1 VLGKLGE
8 MVRQRNWLVVA
19 RVVSALLI
27 AVLLASGPIGGTDRA
42 SGQEPEE
49 PPESGCGLTAQERA
63 NKAMVVDAYGR
74 LFNDGDLAQIDRHWR
89 PDYIQHSPLAPDGRE
104 ALREFVIFIKATFP
118 EGHLDFRRVLAEGDL
133 VLVHSHLVPVPGTR
147 GDALLD
153 IFRVQDGKIAEH
165 WDVTQAVPETTASGN
180 DMFSTLS
187 SPQTEEPLPGAS
199 RCRSRRVALAL
210 YEGAVVD
217 HDVTA
222 FDRHAA
228 EPYFQHNPGIANGRE
243 AAKAALEELYG
254 SNPRARSDVKR
265 VIAEGD
271 LVAVH
276 HHFRLNPD
284 DPADRGSAVLD
295 IFRVKKGRVVEHWDI
310 TQAVPETSLND
321 NTMF

>member
-1 VLGKLGE
+1 VSGGPVLG
-8 MVRQRNWLVVA
+8 A
-19 RVVSALLI
+19 
-27 AVLLASGPIGGTDRA
+27 DRA
-42 SGQEPEE
+42 AGDEPVEE
-49 PPESGCGLTAQERA
+49 SANCDSSPTSQERA
-63 NKAMVVDAYGR
+63 NKALVVDAYGR
-74 LFNDGDLAQIDRHWR
+74 LFNEGDLTQIDLHWR

-104 ALREFVIFIKATFP
+104 ALREFVIYIKATFP

-133 VLVHSHLVPVPGTR
+133 VLVHSHLVPEPGTR

-187 SPQTEEPLPGAS
+187 HPQIEEPRPGVS

-210 YEGAVVD
+210 YEEAIVD

-222 FDRHAA
+222 FDRYAT
-228 EPYFQHNPGIANGRE
+228 ERYYQHNPGIPNGRE
-243 AAKAALEELYG
+243 AAKAALEDLFA
-254 SNPRARSDVKR
+254 SNPQASSDVKR

-276 HHFRLNPD
+276 HHLRLNPD
-284 DPADRGSAVLD
+284 DPEDRGSAVLD
-295 IFRVKKGRVVEHWDI
+295 IFRVKDGRVVEHWDI

>member
-1 VLGKLGE
+1 
-8 MVRQRNWLVVA
+8 MVRQRDLCLVA
-19 RVVSALLI
+19 RGLAALLL
-27 AVLLASGPIGGTDRA
+27 AVMMSAPGPVLGTAPASGD
-42 SGQEPEE
+42 EPTAAEE
-49 PPESGCGLTAQERA
+49 PGGCDSSPTPQERA
-63 NKAMVVDAYGR
+63 NEALVVDAYGR
-74 LFNDGDLAQIDRHWR
+74 LFNEGDLTQIDLHWR

-104 ALREFVIFIKATFP
+104 ALREFVIYIKATFP
-118 EGHLDFRRVLAEGDL
+118 EGHLDFRRVVAEGDL

-147 GDALLD
+147 GDALVD

-187 SPQTEEPLPGAS
+187 HPQVDEPLPGVS

-210 YEGAVVD
+210 YEGAFVE

-228 EPYFQHNPGIANGRE
+228 EPYYQHNPDIANGTE
-243 AAKAALEELYG
+243 AIKAAFEDLFAA
-254 SNPRARSDVKR
+254 NPQAGSDVKR

-276 HHFRLNPD
+276 HHLRLNPD
-284 DPADRGSAVLD
+284 DPNDRGSAELD
-295 IFRVKKGRVVEHWDI
+295 IFRVKHGRVVEHWNVS
-310 TQAVPETSLND
+310 QPVPETSLND

>member
-1 VLGKLGE
+1 
-8 MVRQRNWLVVA
+8 MSRRNWHMVA
-19 RVVSALLI
+19 RGLPALLV
-27 AVLLASGPIGGTDRA
+27 AMSTAFGPVPGPAPASGTRPA
-42 SGQEPEE
+42 EE
-49 PPESGCGLTAQERA
+49 PAHCDDRPTAQERA
-63 NKAMVVDAYGR
+63 NEAMVVDAYGR
-74 LFNDGDLAQIDRHWR
+74 LFNEGDLSQIDLHWR

-104 ALREFVIFIKATFP
+104 ALREFVIYIKATFP

-147 GDALLD
+147 GDALVD

-187 SPQTEEPLPGAS
+187 HPQTDEPRPGVS

-210 YEGAVVD
+210 HEGAVVD

-228 EPYFQHNPGIANGRE
+228 DPYYQHDPGIANGRE
-243 AAKAALEELYG
+243 AAKAALEDLFAA
-254 SNPRARSDVKR
+254 NPQARSDVKR

-276 HHFRLNPD
+276 HHVRLDPD

-295 IFRVKKGRVVEHWDI
+295 IFRVRDGRVVEHWNVA
-310 TQAVPETSLND
+310 QAVPETSLND

>member
-1 VLGKLGE
+1 VSGGV
-8 MVRQRNWLVVA
+8 VRQRNWLVVA
-19 RVVSALLI
+19 RGVSALLV
-27 AVLLASGPIGGTDRA
+27 AVLMASGPVLGADPA
-42 SGQEPEE
+42 SGGPLAQESA
-49 PPESGCGLTAQERA
+49 ESDCGLTAQERA
-63 NKAMVVDAYGR
+63 NKSLVVDAYGR
-74 LFNDGDLAQIDRHWR
+74 LFNDGDLTQIDRHWR

-118 EGHLDFRRVLAEGDL
+118 EGHIDFRRVLAEGDL
-133 VLVHSHLVPVPGTR
+133 VLVHSHLVSVPGTR

-187 SPQTEEPLPGAS
+187 QPQVEEPLPGVS
-199 RCRSRRVALAL
+199 RCRSRRTALAL
-210 YEGAVVD
+210 YEGAIVG
-217 HDVTA
+217 HDVIA
-222 FDRHAA
+222 FDRYATKS
-228 EPYFQHNPGIANGRE
+228 YYQHNPGIPNGTA
-243 AAKAALEELYG
+243 AAKAALGDLFE

-284 DPADRGSAVLD
+284 DPQDRGSAVLD
-295 IFRVKKGRVVEHWDI
+295 IFRVKNGRVVEHWDI

>member
-1 VLGKLGE
+1 
-8 MVRQRNWLVVA
+8 MNQRIWLVVA
-19 RVVSALLI
+19 RGVSALLL
-27 AVLLASGPIGGTDRA
+27 AGLMAGGPVLGTDPASGD
-42 SGQEPEE
+42 EPVVVV
-49 PPESGCGLTAQERA
+49 PESADSCGGPTPQERA

-74 LFNDGDLAQIDRHWR
+74 LFNEGDLMQIDLHWR

-104 ALREFVIFIKATFP
+104 ALREFVIYIKATFP
-118 EGHLDFRRVLAEGDL
+118 EGRLDFRRVIAEGDL

-147 GDALLD
+147 GEALLD

-187 SPQTEEPLPGAS
+187 HPQIDHPQPGVS

-210 YEGAVVD
+210 FEGAIVD
-217 HDVTA
+217 HDLTA
-222 FDRHAA
+222 FDRYAA
-228 EPYFQHNPGIANGRE
+228 EPYYQHNPGIPNGTE
-243 AAKAALEELYG
+243 AIKTVFEDLFA
-254 SNPRARSDVKR
+254 SNPQASSDVKR

-284 DPADRGSAVLD
+284 DPEDRGSAVLD
-295 IFRVKKGRVVEHWDI
+295 IFRVKDGRVVEHWNI
-310 TQAVPETSLND
+310 TQPVPETSLND